1 MKNVQK
7 HLYLRQIILYKTQ
20 ESNFEYRWHTKK

>member
-7 HLYLRQIILYKTQ
+7 HWDHRQIILYMTQ
-20 ESNFEYRWHTKK
+20 DSNFEYR